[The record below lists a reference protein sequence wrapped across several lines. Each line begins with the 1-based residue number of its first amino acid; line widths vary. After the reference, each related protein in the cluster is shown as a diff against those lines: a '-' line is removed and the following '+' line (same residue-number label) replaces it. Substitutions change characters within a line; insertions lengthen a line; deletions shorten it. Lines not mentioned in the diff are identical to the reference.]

1 MVTDPPSLD
10 ALAQQAQTGDKHAY
24 QRLLALLT
32 ERLENLVHRRIF
44 KPDHREDVMQEIL
57 MAVHR
62 SLYSYCSDQSFLSWF
77 YAIASHK
84 ITDYIR
90 QHSKN
95 THVLQWDDQQE
106 DLMFSDSR
114 DIDTSVTLD
123 SALEILSP
131 TEKMVIRWLKL
142 DGYRVKDVARFL
154 DKKEFHAKDII
165 YLCLMNFLLIST
177 MILLKGRSVYFYV
190 FVTISYSSF
199 FIIISNYETKRYDS
213 LLSWSKA
220 SNEYPEGIA

>member
-1 MVTDPPSLD
+1 MVTDHPSLD

-24 QRLLALLT
+24 QRLLSLLT

-57 MAVHR
+57 IAVHR

-95 THVLQWDDQQE
+95 THVLQWDDQQD
-106 DLMFSDSR
+106 DLIFKDSR

-142 DGYRVKDVARFL
+142 DGYRVKDVAQFL
-154 DKKEFHAKDII
+154 DKKESAIKVMSHRILKKLSTRFNDSSFSLFIMLIVTFWVLNSNILDII
-165 YLCLMNFLLIST
+165 
-177 MILLKGRSVYFYV
+177 G
-190 FVTISYSSF
+190 
-199 FIIISNYETKRYDS
+199 
-213 LLSWSKA
+213 W
-220 SNEYPEGIA
+220 